1 MPSSITTRH
10 NGVRCSF
17 TEADHKYWHGDD
29 DDETSKFQNALI
41 SVSTLVH
48 QFSQPFDELA
58 CAEKVAARDGR
69 DPDSV
74 IQEWA
79 ARRDEAC
86 FFGTR
91 VHETA
96 EDCIAGR
103 RPRNTPRDDREKAF
117 FRGIWNYASGL
128 KQKFTSVETEK
139 MVFSP
144 RLGVAGTIDLLLDFN
159 GRKFIGDWKTNADIR
174 KPAYKNMLAPFDH
187 IPDDALHHYYL
198 QLSMYR
204 IILETDGYCGH
215 DIGGGNLFWI
225 HESNVGTEVERIEC
239 EDMRAE
245 AALMIALRYETP
257 WFKER
262 MKRVF

>member
-17 TEADHKYWHGDD
+17 TEADHRYWFGDD
-29 DDETSKFQNALI
+29 DDETSKEIRRLI

-48 QFSQPFDELA
+48 QFSSPFDPQEA
-58 CAEKVAARDGR
+58 AERVAARDGR
-69 DPDSV
+69 DPESV
-74 IQEWA
+74 VLEWEA
-79 ARRDEAC
+79 KKNEAC

-103 RPRNTPRDDREKAF
+103 APRNTPRDDRERSYFRNAWGKADELVRA
-117 FRGIWNYASGL
+117 FR
-128 KQKFTSVETEK
+128 VETEK

-144 RLGVAGTIDLLLDFN
+144 RLGIAGTIDLLIEKDGWF
-159 GRKFIGDWKTNADIR
+159 RIGDWKTNADIR
-174 KPAYKNMLAPFDH
+174 KPAYRNMLAPFDH
-187 IPDDALHHYYL
+187 VPDDALHHYYL

-204 IILETDGYCGH
+204 ILLETEGYCGH
-215 DIGGGNLFWI
+215 NFADGVLYWITEDGVEEIGI
-225 HESNVGTEVERIEC
+225 

-245 AALMIALRYETP
+245 AALMIALRHETP
-257 WFKER
+257 WFKDR
-262 MKRVF
+262 MKKAF

>member
-10 NGVRCSF
+10 NDVRCSF
-17 TEADHKYWHGDD
+17 TESDHKYWYGDS
-29 DDETSKFQNALI
+29 DDETSKFQNELI

-48 QFSQPFDELA
+48 QFSNPFDELA
-58 CAEKVAARDGR
+58 CAEKVASRDGR

-79 ARRDEAC
+79 AKRDEAC

-103 RPRNTPRDDREKAF
+103 SPRNTPRNAKEKAC
-117 FRGIWNYASGL
+117 FRNAWDKATEL
-128 KQKFTSVETEK
+128 KSQFSVDTEK

-144 RLGVAGTIDLLLDFN
+144 RLGVAGTIDLLMAKD
-159 GRKFIGDWKTNADIR
+159 GWYRIGDWKTNEDIR

-187 IPDDALHHYYL
+187 VPDDALHHYYL

-204 IILETDGYCGH
+204 IVLETEGYVRGKFAPGVLYWITECG
-215 DIGGGNLFWI
+215 
-225 HESNVGTEVERIEC
+225 VQPIEI

-262 MKRVF
+262 VKRIF